1 MKKKD
6 TTSNKSFK
14 KCKIKQAESIYSYYF
29 YRGFLVKE
37 GAIMDLQEYVD
48 QFDSMTCIMSV
59 EKKPNGY
66 GKMRIEVGNK
76 AYIDSFKRNND
87 NLIDMPFGNKFVPG
101 QEYTK
106 YIPKDLNFEN
116 FIYSS
121 AILKKPMHAYIHS
134 ERFNAW
140 FNIFSLPIDFED
152 PFKCYC
158 TYTQELST
166 DINTNSLQSL
176 STKTTSDV
184 LKTCIKLRSTKNFLK
199 TMDEVIADIRN
210 ICKANFCCIMLTDF
224 KARKCSLLS
233 ENAAPEIGRHTLM
246 DFLNDEFINYAKSWL
261 DIINGSSCLIIR
273 DEKEME
279 YIKEHSPSWY
289 ESLKSAGIQ
298 KIALFPL
305 RYNDETIGF
314 IWATNFA
321 LEETDHI
328 KETLEL
334 STYFIASEIANYKLL
349 QRLETLSSTD
359 LLTGV
364 RNRNAMNNR
373 VIQIASGRER
383 MPTSYGIIFADLNSL
398 KAVNDRTGHNA
409 GDKLLVDA
417 AEILQTTFSGSSIYR
432 AGGDEFLIIDLET
445 PKEVL
450 SSKVEALREKSDNTN
465 NISFAIGFY
474 YEEKG
479 GDIRVAMREADS
491 RMYEDKKAFYDRH
504 PECRNR

>member
-1 MKKKD
+1 
-6 TTSNKSFK
+6 
-14 KCKIKQAESIYSYYF
+14 
-29 YRGFLVKE
+29 
-37 GAIMDLQEYVD
+37 MDLQEYVD

-66 GKMRIEVGNK
+66 GKMCIEVGNK
-76 AYIDSFKRNND
+76 AYIDSFKKNND
-87 NLIDMPFGNKFVPG
+87 NLVDMPFGNKFVPG

-106 YIPKDLNFEN
+106 YIPKDLNFEH

-121 AILKKPMHAYIHS
+121 AILKKPMHAYIHP
-134 ERFNAW
+134 ERFDVW
-140 FNIFSLPIDFED
+140 FNIFSLPLDFED

-158 TYTQELST
+158 TYTQEIST
-166 DINTNSLQSL
+166 ELNTDSLQSL
-176 STKTTSDV
+176 SAKTTADV

-210 ICKANFCCIMLTDF
+210 ISKANYCCIMLTDF
-224 KARKCSLLS
+224 KAHKCSLLS
-233 ENAAPEIGRHTLM
+233 ENAAPEIGRHTLL
-246 DFLNDEFINYAKSWL
+246 DYLNEDFINYAKSWL
-261 DIINGSSCLIIR
+261 DIINGSTCLIIK
-273 DEKEME
+273 DEKEIE
-279 YIKEHSPSWY
+279 DIKVRSPHWY
-289 ESLKSAGIQ
+289 ESIKSAGIHR
-298 KIALFPL
+298 IALFPL
-305 RYNDETIGF
+305 RHNDETIGF
-314 IWATNFA
+314 IWASNFA
-321 LEETDHI
+321 PEETDHI

-364 RNRNAMNNR
+364 KNRNAMNNR

-383 MPTSYGIIFADLNSL
+383 KPMSYGIIFADLNSL
-398 KAVNDRTGHNA
+398 KTVNDKIGHNA

-417 AEILQTTFSGSSIYR
+417 AEILKTTFSKSDIYR
-432 AGGDEFLIIDLET
+432 AGGDEFLIIDMET
-445 PKEVL
+445 PKDVL
-450 SSKVEALREKSDNTN
+450 SSKVETLQKKSDDPN

-474 YEEKG
+474 YEENG
-479 GDIRVAMREADS
+479 GDIRAAMHEADS

>member
-1 MKKKD
+1 
-6 TTSNKSFK
+6 
-14 KCKIKQAESIYSYYF
+14 
-29 YRGFLVKE
+29 
-37 GAIMDLQEYVD
+37 
-48 QFDSMTCIMSV
+48 
-59 EKKPNGY
+59 
-66 GKMRIEVGNK
+66 
-76 AYIDSFKRNND
+76 
-87 NLIDMPFGNKFVPG
+87 
-101 QEYTK
+101 
-106 YIPKDLNFEN
+106 
-116 FIYSS
+116 
-121 AILKKPMHAYIHS
+121 
-134 ERFNAW
+134 
-140 FNIFSLPIDFED
+140 
-152 PFKCYC
+152 
-158 TYTQELST
+158 
-166 DINTNSLQSL
+166 
-176 STKTTSDV
+176 
-184 LKTCIKLRSTKNFLK
+184 
-199 TMDEVIADIRN
+199 
-210 ICKANFCCIMLTDF
+210 MLTDF

-279 YIKEHSPSWY
+279 FIKEHSPSWY

-364 RNRNAMNNR
+364 KNRNAMNNR

-398 KAVNDRTGHNA
+398 KTVNDRIGHNA

-479 GDIRVAMREADS
+479 GDIRAAMREADY